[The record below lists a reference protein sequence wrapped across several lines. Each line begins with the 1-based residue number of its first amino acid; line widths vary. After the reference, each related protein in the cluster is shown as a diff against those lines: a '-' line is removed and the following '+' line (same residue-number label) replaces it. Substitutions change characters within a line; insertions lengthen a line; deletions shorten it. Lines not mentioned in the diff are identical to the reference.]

1 MADVEA
7 CELFVVGEIDDAA
20 ESVLHLV
27 EGLTTE
33 TGHGEHERFDIG
45 RQFREVDR
53 DRFIVAIALAGEVIA
68 ALTDRPVLAGE
79 LAKPDDVD
87 DVARSVDSKAGSAE
101 NDAVLEIGRTSC

>member
-68 ALTDRPVLAGE
+68 AVTDRHVLAGRSEEHTSE
-79 LAKPDDVD
+79 LQSLM
-87 DVARSVDSKAGSAE
+87 RHSY
-101 NDAVLEIGRTSC
+101 AVFCLETNNRVLTH